1 MVRIMLTGI
10 STRKEDNMK
19 RYTIIAD
26 YEYGNS
32 ISVLQL
38 KSESKKQAL
47 FSWIDHIS
55 FPFIKEKG
63 KNKMREEINSGITY
77 TCCLQRMKNISYM
90 FQIING
96 KRIDVHIIE
105 HFDLQQ
111 ISNPSFFVI
120 VVLFKGGTY
129 VKQLQAFNQLDA
141 LSEWA
146 NHLSSRYFKRDEII
160 VIKNC
165 ICETKTILS
174 VGQSIWKHSFK
185 VSKNDMSIYIVQQ

>member
-1 MVRIMLTGI
+1 MLTGI

-63 KNKMREEINSGITY
+63 KNKMREEVNSGITNP
-77 TCCLQRMKNISYM
+77 CHLQRMKNISYM
-90 FQIING
+90 FQMING

-105 HFDLQQ
+105 HFDVQQ
-111 ISNPSFFVI
+111 ISNLPIFV
-120 VVLFKGGTY
+120 VVVFFKGGTY
-129 VKQLQAFNQLDA
+129 VKQLKAINQLDA
-141 LSEWA
+141 LKEWA
-146 NHLSSRYFKRDEII
+146 NHLSSRYYKRDEMI
-160 VIKNC
+160 VIKNY

-174 VGQSIWKHSFK
+174 VGLSIWKHSFK
-185 VSKNDMSIYIVQQ
+185 LSENDMSIYVVQQ

>member
-1 MVRIMLTGI
+1 MLIEI
-10 STRKEDNMK
+10 STEKEDNMK
-19 RYTIIAD
+19 RYTFIAD

-38 KSESKKQAL
+38 KSESEKQAL

-77 TCCLQRMKNISYM
+77 PCCLQRMKNISYM
-90 FQIING
+90 FQMING

-105 HFDLQQ
+105 HFDVQQ
-111 ISNPSFFVI
+111 ISNLPIFV
-120 VVLFKGGTY
+120 VVVFFKGGTY
-129 VKQLQAFNQLDA
+129 VKQLKAINQLDA
-141 LSEWA
+141 LKEWA
-146 NHLSSRYFKRDEII
+146 NHLSSRYYKRDEMI
-160 VIKNC
+160 VIKNY

-174 VGQSIWKHSFK
+174 VGLSIWKHSFK
-185 VSKNDMSIYIVQQ
+185 LSENDMSIYVVQQ

>member
-1 MVRIMLTGI
+1 MLTGI

-63 KNKMREEINSGITY
+63 KNKMREEVNSGITNP
-77 TCCLQRMKNISYM
+77 CHLQRMKNIRYM
-90 FQIING
+90 FQMING

-105 HFDLQQ
+105 HFDVQQ
-111 ISNPSFFVI
+111 ISNLPIFV
-120 VVLFKGGTY
+120 VVVFFKGGTY
-129 VKQLQAFNQLDA
+129 VKQLKAINQLDA
-141 LSEWA
+141 LKEWA
-146 NHLSSRYFKRDEII
+146 NHLSSRYYKRDEMI
-160 VIKNC
+160 VIKNY

-174 VGQSIWKHSFK
+174 VGLSIWKHSFK
-185 VSKNDMSIYIVQQ
+185 LSENDMSIYVVQQ

>member
-1 MVRIMLTGI
+1 MLIEI
-10 STRKEDNMK
+10 STEKEDNMK
-19 RYTIIAD
+19 RYTFIAD

-38 KSESKKQAL
+38 KSESEKQAL

-111 ISNPSFFVI
+111 ISNLPIFV
-120 VVLFKGGTY
+120 VVVFFKGGTY
-129 VKQLQAFNQLDA
+129 VKQLKAINQLDA
-141 LSEWA
+141 LKEWA
-146 NHLSSRYFKRDEII
+146 NHLSSRYYKRDEMI
-160 VIKNC
+160 VIKNY